1 MDSNGPTAT
10 IEVHKI
16 VAGNEPLGE
25 TVTLSL
31 RMDGFHDTAGV
42 GSSGDEPAPLTIE
55 QVAQGLVAHFDRN
68 DLDRLFSHIAELR
81 GALMRHA

>member
-1 MDSNGPTAT
+1 MDSTEPTAT

-31 RMDGFHDTAGV
+31 GMDGFHDTAGV
-42 GSSGDEPAPLTIE
+42 GSSGDELAPLAIE
-55 QVAQGLVAHFDRN
+55 QVARGLVAHFDRS
-68 DLDRLFSHIAELR
+68 DLDRLFSHVAELR
-81 GALMRHA
+81 AALMRLA

>member
-1 MDSNGPTAT
+1 MLLNSSSGKENIMDSTEPTAT

-31 RMDGFHDTAGV
+31 GMDGSTIR
-42 GSSGDEPAPLTIE
+42 PALAVRVTSWPL
-55 QVAQGLVAHFDRN
+55 
-68 DLDRLFSHIAELR
+68 
-81 GALMRHA
+81 